1 MNRLDLRDRLKRTAA
16 RLDSIPV
23 LTNSKVEE
31 IIAGIWTLVAVAC
44 FGFHFRGWGL
54 FFALKAAMDTAA
66 AIYYA
71 ARDIRSR
78 GES

>member
-1 MNRLDLRDRLKRTAA
+1 MQNPDLRDWPKRMVAQ
-16 RLDSIPV
+16 LDSIPAV
-23 LTNSKVEE
+23 SNSKVEE

-44 FGFHFRGWGL
+44 FGFHFKWWGL

-71 ARDIRSR
+71 VRDIRSR